1 MTWWKNVDAGAWLWL
16 ALIGLPV
23 ALGIASWFLEQRTVQ
38 LIGTVLMG
46 AFLVTWFG
54 SIAYAIVDQFFLHP
68 IRGYEVRG
76 GRATRWIAWWY
87 CKDCGTL
94 NHCPRRG
101 TGLRCKNKA
110 CRSERVDSV
119 EFWYAQ
125 SRLPRR
131 QRIYQ
136 PGTPVPRGLT
146 AKQLQ

>member
-1 MTWWKNVDAGAWLWL
+1 MTWWKELDAGAWWWV
-16 ALIGLPV
+16 AFVIGLIGLWV
-23 ALGIASWFLEQRTVQ
+23 ASWFLEKPTVE
-38 LIGTVLMG
+38 LMGTVLLG
-46 AFLVTWFG
+46 AFLVVWFG
-54 SIAYAIVDQFFLHP
+54 GLGYGIVDHFVLHP

-76 GRATRWIAWWY
+76 GRAARWIAWWY

-101 TGLRCKNKA
+101 TGLRCKNKT

-119 EFWYAQ
+119 EFWFAQ

-136 PGTPVPRGLT
+136 PGVPVPRGLT